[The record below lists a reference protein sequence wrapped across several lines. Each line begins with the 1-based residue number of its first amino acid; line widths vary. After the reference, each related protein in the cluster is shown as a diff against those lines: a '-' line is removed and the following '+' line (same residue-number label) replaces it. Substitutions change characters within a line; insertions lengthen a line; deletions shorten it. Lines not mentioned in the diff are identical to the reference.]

1 VTPDFGIYHR
11 RNYGTYVFVPE
22 SALRKREVGAI
33 HRTFYALLDELL
45 PRSVRAQLEDL
56 IETSGES
63 IERPPHL
70 CTEMLDIGLIRDHPL
85 GVMSPRRY
93 ANAVW
98 QMMSSSESRASVKD
112 AVKRALESTNGA
124 SAPAKIAARRTR
136 DVVRAARS
144 IMQVFEHS
152 RPEDEVAEQWF
163 LPVSDAEIE
172 ASNSV
177 WFHERLPREFD
188 RLLTHH
194 SEIPVLSNIPDDP
207 RGMLD
212 LRVGEGPPFGLY
224 VDAKAITGKKVME
237 LGCGCGWFGR
247 IISAHC
253 VRYLGIDYST
263 AALKIARLA
272 SPANAS
278 YVHPRRQSSLAAHHQ
293 TVDTVVG
300 HDLFVHHNLDGGR
313 SLLGFIEPFIK
324 RGGLLYATFY
334 WPTPD
339 SVQDD
344 VYPALHPPTD
354 RPLSKFAYASSDI
367 ARLIADRPFNV
378 VSEAMDAVRQRRFA
392 ILEKTAYLD

>member
-1 VTPDFGIYHR
+1 M
-11 RNYGTYVFVPE
+11 N
-22 SALRKREVGAI
+22 
-33 HRTFYALLDELL
+33 
-45 PRSVRAQLEDL
+45 
-56 IETSGES
+56 
-63 IERPPHL
+63 
-70 CTEMLDIGLIRDHPL
+70 
-85 GVMSPRRY
+85 PRRY

-98 QMMSSSESRASVKD
+98 QMVSSSESRSSVKD

-144 IMQVFEHS
+144 VMQIFDRS
-152 RPEDEVAEQWF
+152 SPEDEVAEQWF
-163 LPVSDAEIE
+163 LPVTEAEIE
-172 ASNSV
+172 ASNRV
-177 WFHERLPREFD
+177 WFQERLPREFD
-188 RLLTHH
+188 LLLTHH
-194 SEIPVLSNIPDDP
+194 SEIPPLTKLPDDP

-212 LRVGEGPPFGLY
+212 LCVAQGPPFDIF
-224 VDAKAITGKKVME
+224 VDGKSIVGKKVME

-247 IISAHC
+247 MIAAHAE
-253 VRYLGIDYST
+253 RYLGIDYST
-263 AALKIARLA
+263 AALKIARLV
-272 SPANAS
+272 SPPNAS

-300 HDLFVHHNLDGGR
+300 RDLFVQHNLDGAR

-354 RPLSKFAYASSDI
+354 RPLLKFAYASTDI
-367 ARLIADRPFNV
+367 GRLIENRPFRL
-378 VSEAMDAVRQRRFA
+378 VSETTDQVKQRRFA
-392 ILEKTAYLD
+392 ILEKTAYID